1 MSKNLLPRIDDMRAA
16 VFLDRDGV
24 LVPDRDLLTRR
35 EDLRLLAGVPE
46 ALTLLKCAGYSLN
59 VASNQTVVARG
70 MASEAE
76 VYALNEHLQ
85 KMIEQAGG
93 PRLDGWYFCP
103 HHPKANVPTYRM
115 NCECR
120 KPQPGMLLRAARE
133 LGLNLSASYMVGD
146 RITDIIAGA
155 RAGCRTILV
164 QTGMHIQPPIE
175 TVEPLDVSVQPNF
188 ICASL
193 SEAAKWILG
202 QAGIDQMT
210 LQE

>member
-1 MSKNLLPRIDDMRAA
+1 MNAA

-24 LVPDRDLLTRR
+24 LVQDVDLLTRR
-35 EDLRLLAGVPE
+35 EDMRLLAGVPE
-46 ALTLLKCAGYSLN
+46 ALGLLKRAGYSLD
-59 VASNQTVVARG
+59 VVSNQTVVARG
-70 MASEAE
+70 MASETE
-76 VYALNEHLQ
+76 VDALNECLQ
-85 KMIEQAGG
+85 HMIEQAGG

-103 HHPKANVPTYRM
+103 HHPKANVPAYRV

-164 QTGMHIQPPIE
+164 QTGMHGQPPIE
-175 TVEPLDVSVQPNF
+175 TAEPLDVSVQPDF
-188 ICASL
+188 TCAGL
-193 SEAAKWILG
+193 PAAADWILS
-202 QAGIDQMT
+202 QPAPAK
-210 LQE
+210 